1 MPTPYLRSLTKTKTM
16 CTIGPASSDED
27 TLRKMFEA
35 GMDVCRINFS
45 HGSPSWYRDIFKKVR
60 NLSRTELG
68 ILIDLTGP
76 KIRIGEVDGV
86 YNLQKGK
93 EFIITTEQDIVG
105 NDTRVSI
112 THRTLHEEVT
122 KGHHIFISDGIVELL
137 VKEVRDRDIIC
148 EVVSGGEIS
157 SRKGV
162 NCPAVPLSLYFPTEK
177 DLKDLDLV
185 IDLKPDILALSFIR
199 RPEDIVPIRQRLDEA
214 YTSCLLIS
222 KIEHPD
228 ALQNFDAI
236 LEASDGIMIA
246 RGDLGIE
253 IPIEQVPAIQK
264 ELIKKCNK
272 AGKPVITATQM
283 LESMTYHS
291 RPTRAEASDVVNAI
305 LDGTDAVML
314 SSETAIGHDPIQV
327 VKMIDT
333 INRFNE
339 PIIFDRTIEKYVS
352 PKPSIAEILG
362 QAATIASRK
371 LDIDAIIAITRSGST
386 ARLIAKYRPS
396 KPVIAATSYPTTAR
410 QLSLTWGVI
419 PLLIDV
425 VNSTDGVIFA
435 AINQAVE
442 HGLLTLENSVLI
454 IAGSLLGIPAKTNLM
469 QVYQVKDVLAFAPL
483 LHQQHSLD
491 VSLSAD

>member
-1 MPTPYLRSLTKTKTM
+1 M
-16 CTIGPASSDED
+16 
-27 TLRKMFEA
+27 
-35 GMDVCRINFS
+35 
-45 HGSPSWYRDIFKKVR
+45 
-60 NLSRTELG
+60 
-68 ILIDLTGP
+68 
-76 KIRIGEVDGV
+76 
-86 YNLQKGK
+86 
-93 EFIITTEQDIVG
+93 
-105 NDTRVSI
+105 
-112 THRTLHEEVT
+112 
-122 KGHHIFISDGIVELL
+122 
-137 VKEVRDRDIIC
+137 
-148 EVVSGGEIS
+148 
-157 SRKGV
+157 
-162 NCPAVPLSLYFPTEK
+162 
-177 DLKDLDLV
+177 KDLDLV
-185 IDLKPDILALSFIR
+185 VDLKPDILALSFIR
-199 RPEDIVPIRQRLDEA
+199 RPEDIVPIRKRLDES
-214 YTSCLLIS
+214 YTSCLLVS
-222 KIEHPD
+222 KIEHRD

-236 LEASDGIMIA
+236 LSASDGIMIA

-253 IPIEQVPAIQK
+253 VPIEQVPAIQK

-291 RPTRAEASDVVNAI
+291 RPSRAETSDVVNAI

-314 SSETAIGHDPIQV
+314 SGETAIGHDPIQV

-339 PIIFDRTIEKYVS
+339 PIIFDRTIEKYAS
-352 PKPSIAEILG
+352 LKPNIAEILG

-425 VNSTDGVIFA
+425 VNSTDGVIFSS
-435 AINQAVE
+435 INQAVE
-442 HGLLTLENSVLI
+442 HGLLTPENSVLI
-454 IAGSLLGIPAKTNLM
+454 IAGSLLGIPSKTNLM
-469 QVYQVKDVLAFAPL
+469 QVYQIKDVLAFAPL